1 MSIRSVMTKRSCLG
15 FGVALVV
22 AAVLVT
28 HRSGPA
34 PSSEGDGPEGNGVVF
49 VYFPSLC
56 AAPGDASDC
65 REIPRPSRP
74 AFSTMAECSAYADV
88 ELRRENNPR
97 LMASCMKQ
105 REG

>member
-1 MSIRSVMTKRSCLG
+1 MSLRHILTTRFCLS
-15 FGVALVV
+15 FGVTVVV

-28 HRSGPA
+28 HRGRPT
-34 PSSEGDGPEGNGVVF
+34 PNPEGNGVVF

-56 AAPGDASDC
+56 ANPGDASDC
-65 REIPRPSRP
+65 REIPGPARP
-74 AFSTMAECSAYADV
+74 AFSTMAACSAYADV
-88 ELRRENNPR
+88 QLRQENNPR

>member
-1 MSIRSVMTKRSCLG
+1 MSIRHILTKRLCLS
-15 FGVALVV
+15 FGMALAV

-28 HRSGPA
+28 HRGGPA
-34 PSSEGDGPEGNGVVF
+34 PDPQGESVVF

-56 AAPGDASDC
+56 AAPGDSTDC
-65 REIPRPSRP
+65 HEIPRPARP
-74 AFSTMAECSAYADV
+74 AFDSMAACSAYADAQ
-88 ELRRENNPR
+88 LRRENNPR

>member
-1 MSIRSVMTKRSCLG
+1 MSIRSIMTKRFCLA
-15 FGVALVV
+15 FGGALAV

-28 HRSGPA
+28 HRAGPA
-34 PSSEGDGPEGNGVVF
+34 PSSEGDGVVF

-56 AAPGDASDC
+56 TAPGDASDC
-65 REIPRPSRP
+65 REIPGPARP

-88 ELRRENNPR
+88 QLRRENNPR
-97 LMASCMKQ
+97 LMGSCMKQ

>member
-1 MSIRSVMTKRSCLG
+1 MSLRHILTKRFCLT
-15 FGVALVV
+15 FGVTLVV

-28 HRSGPA
+28 HRGSPA
-34 PSSEGDGPEGNGVVF
+34 PNPEGDGVVF

-56 AAPGDASDC
+56 ANPGDATNC
-65 REIPRPSRP
+65 REIPRPARP
-74 AFSTMAECSAYADV
+74 AFSTMAACSAYADV
-88 ELRRENNPR
+88 QLRQENNPR

>member
-1 MSIRSVMTKRSCLG
+1 MSLRHILNKRFCLA
-15 FGVALVV
+15 FVVTLAV

-28 HRSGPA
+28 HRGRPA
-34 PSSEGDGPEGNGVVF
+34 PNPEGDGVVF

-56 AAPGDASDC
+56 ANPGDASNC
-65 REIPRPSRP
+65 REIPRPARP
-74 AFSTMAECSAYADV
+74 AFSTMAACSAYADV
-88 ELRRENNPR
+88 QLRQENNPR